1 MGTRQNTPGVL
12 LEEEEQQEEVVHEE
26 AVMDVEGDVESG
38 EEL

>member
-1 MGTRQNTPGVL
+1 MGTRQNTPGAL
-12 LEEEEQQEEVVHEE
+12 LEEEEQQEEVVQEE